1 MAATNFTPIQLYFS
15 TTASAVPLAANLAQG
30 ELAIN
35 INDGKLYYEDSTGVV
50 QVIAT
55 KGAGTIGG
63 STTQIQYN
71 NAGAL
76 AGNAA
81 MVFNSGTST
90 TTLTTLNLTN
100 ALGAIYGGTAQST
113 YAQGDF
119 LYASAAN
126 TLSKLG
132 IGANT
137 YILASTGSVP
147 QWVAPSSIAVLT
159 ATNLAGG
166 LAGSVPYQSALDTT
180 TFLAIGAANRVMT
193 STGTAPQW
201 VTSLTGLTGVSTTT
215 LTTSSTVTHNGGTA
229 NGVAYLNGSK
239 VLTTG
244 SALTFDGTNLSV
256 SSPSTATTFTLADNA
271 GRSVVLKNSL
281 GTGGAAEVGTTTNHD
296 FYVRAGVSSGGANSL
311 YLQAGGVTGYSLDY
325 AGVSAWSVGGVE
337 KLRLNATGLQ
347 VTNTLSGG
355 TSGTAYSFSGSAP
368 ATSLTLDSSGN
379 LGLGVTP
386 VNAFTGFGYKNYEL
400 PLAAFASFD
409 VGLRPILQLKSNVYY
424 NSGGSTK
431 YITNGFATQY
441 TQDSGEH
448 SWLTAVSGS
457 ANGAVSFTTAMT
469 LDASGNLGI
478 GTSSPAYRLDV
489 AGEIS
494 QSKTSNTTVAS
505 AGFDAS
511 TSWGLKIA
519 NASTTAGTG
528 AGIFFLGGTNSES
541 YIGNLYDSAGAGALS
556 FQTRVA
562 GTRAERMRIDSSGN
576 LLVGTTTTPTGTGGG
591 RFNVEPG
598 NQNGI
603 AVGVVTTGNA
613 GIDINVNSASAYIGY
628 FRYSGTNVGSITS
641 NGTITVYN
649 TTSDYRLKTVIGAV
663 ADSGSRIDALQPV
676 EYTWN
681 SNGERTRGF
690 LAHEFQAVYADS
702 VSGTKDA
709 VDADGKPVYQAMQAS
724 TSEVIADLVAE
735 LQSLRARVAQLES
748 KP

>member
-15 TTASAVPLAANLAQG
+15 TTASAVPTAANLAQG

-113 YAQGDF
+113 YTQGDV
-119 LYASAAN
+119 LYSSATN
-126 TLSKLG
+126 TLAKLS
-132 IGANT
+132 IGAVN

-180 TFLAIGAANRVMT
+180 TFLPIGAADRVMT
-193 STGTAPQW
+193 STGSAPQW

-215 LTTSSTVTHNGGTA
+215 LTTSSTVTINGGTA

-271 GRSVVLKNSL
+271 GRLVVLKNSL
-281 GTGGAAEVGTTTNHD
+281 GTGGTAEVGTTTNHD

-379 LGLGVTP
+379 LGVGRAPTAAGTYKMLELDGSAGGYMRLYASGTLSGYFYSSAVESGIGSVTSAPFVFYTNNTERMRLDSSGNLGLGVTP
-386 VNAFTGFGYKNYEL
+386 SAWNSSSKAFQLGSSGTASLEEYAGIVTSVYQNAYRDSSAGHKYLTSTPASWYYQYNGTHNWL
-400 PLAAFASFD
+400 NAA
-409 VGLRPILQLKSNVYY
+409 
-424 NSGGSTK
+424 SG
-431 YITNGFATQY
+431 
-441 TQDSGEH
+441 
-448 SWLTAVSGS
+448 TAGN
-457 ANGAVSFTTAMT
+457 AISFTQAMT
-469 LDASGNLGI
+469 LDASGNL
-478 GTSSPAYRLDV
+478 
-489 AGEIS
+489 
-494 QSKTSNTTVAS
+494 K
-505 AGFDAS
+505 
-511 TSWGLKIA
+511 
-519 NASTTAGTG
+519 
-528 AGIFFLGGTNSES
+528 
-541 YIGNLYDSAGAGALS
+541 
-556 FQTRVA
+556 
-562 GTRAERMRIDSSGN
+562 
-576 LLVGTTTTPTGTGGG
+576 VGTTSSANAHILETATSGVYSTQFISSTASSPYGSNIYFSGAAPNGTS
-591 RFNVEPG
+591 
-598 NQNGI
+598 NQFLYCNDSSALRMEVRSNGGI
-603 AVGVVTTGNA
+603 ANYTANNVILSDRREKTNFAPATSYLDKICAIPVQTFNYIDQNLETDAGLTLGVVAQDVQEVAPELVTEGNW
-613 GIDINVNSASAYIGY
+613 
-628 FRYSGTNVGSITS
+628 GTKENPKM
-641 NGTITVYN
+641 
-649 TTSDYRLKTVIGAV
+649 RLEIYQTDLQYALMK
-663 ADSGSRIDALQPV
+663 ALQ
-676 EYTWN
+676 ELNAKFEAY
-681 SNGERTRGF
+681 
-690 LAHEFQAVYADS
+690 
-702 VSGTKDA
+702 K
-709 VDADGKPVYQAMQAS
+709 AS
-724 TSEVIADLVAE
+724 H
-735 LQSLRARVAQLES
+735 
-748 KP
+748 P